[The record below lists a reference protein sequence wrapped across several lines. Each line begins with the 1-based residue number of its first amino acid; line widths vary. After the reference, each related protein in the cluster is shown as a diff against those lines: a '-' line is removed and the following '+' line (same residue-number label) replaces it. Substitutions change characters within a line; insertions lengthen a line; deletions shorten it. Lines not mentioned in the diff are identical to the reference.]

1 MIKASV
7 LTACLFILCSG
18 CADHYYKT
26 QEDGVVIYLKSPPEA
41 QQVFFLSSLDGYE
54 RHEAKRMDKKTWEI
68 LVRADSEFKYF
79 YIVDGEPF
87 LPACP
92 LKEKDDFG
100 SENCILSTER

>member
-1 MIKASV
+1 MNKISV
-7 LTACLFILCSG
+7 FIVCLLTLCSG
-18 CADHYYKT
+18 CAEHYYKT
-26 QEDGVVIYLKSPPEA
+26 QEDGVMIYLKSPEA
-41 QQVFFLSSLDGYE
+41 QQIFFLSSLDGYE
-54 RHEAKRMDKKTWEI
+54 SHEAKRMDKKTWEI

-100 SENCILSTER
+100 SENCIFSVER